1 MKLLKSKK
9 NLLRYLFIG
18 FSGFCLQ
25 IIINKFLS
33 NNINFPYK
41 YSLLIGILCGTTWN
55 FYFFN
60 IFVFKKNK
68 LKNKNLIKG
77 LLKFLLSNF
86 LSMIVNFIIAFI
98 LYNNFKIYDIYSQV
112 IAISCTVILNYF
124 IYTRLIWKTNYNSR

>member
-1 MKLLKSKK
+1 MNLLKSRK
-9 NLLRYLFIG
+9 NLLLYLFIG

-25 IIINKFLS
+25 IIVNKFLY

-41 YSLLIGILCGTTWN
+41 YSLLIGILCGTIWN

-86 LSMIVNFIIAFI
+86 LSFILNFTIAFI

-124 IYTRLIWKTNYNSR
+124 VYTRFIWKTNYHSR